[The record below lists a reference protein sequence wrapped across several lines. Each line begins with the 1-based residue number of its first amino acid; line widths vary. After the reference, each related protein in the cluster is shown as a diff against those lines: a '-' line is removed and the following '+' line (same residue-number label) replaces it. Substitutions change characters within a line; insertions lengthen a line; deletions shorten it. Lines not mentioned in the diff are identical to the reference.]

1 MTFCSA
7 EIPFQKRPTFRGHVG
22 HFLHPVESA
31 RIRSPFAGSLRN
43 PRKGIESEP
52 IRPGPKTLA
61 TVAPVRGP
69 FLEPDSGGTIRHATV
84 RDDLFRRNRL
94 QFWSLKPG
102 PRFTM
107 FLGPRMGEEIA
118 PPSLLPLLSLSS
130 LSSLSPL
137 SSLLSH

>member
-1 MTFCSA
+1 MGSEMC
-7 EIPFQKRPTFRGHVG
+7 
-22 HFLHPVESA
+22 
-31 RIRSPFAGSLRN
+31 IRDR
-43 PRKGIESEP
+43 
-52 IRPGPKTLA
+52 A

-107 FLGPRMGEEIA
+107 FLGPRMREKIA
-118 PPSLLPLLSLSS
+118 PPSLLPLLSL
-130 LSSLSPL
+130 LSPL
-137 SSLLSH
+137 SLGFNEKPHSFSSGWLPLLPGAGPELDKLALLIMI